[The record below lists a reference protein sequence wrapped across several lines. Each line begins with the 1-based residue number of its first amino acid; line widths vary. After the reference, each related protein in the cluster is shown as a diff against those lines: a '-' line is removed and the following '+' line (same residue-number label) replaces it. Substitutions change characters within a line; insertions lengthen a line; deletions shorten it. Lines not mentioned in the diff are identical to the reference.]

1 VEQIVVADADVEEI
15 AGSDAGRVVVV
26 VLGAWAGR
34 EIRSSHIRTSMWS
47 AERPASAAGFHR
59 KDRPGVAGPSEA
71 SQIYETGGVG
81 DRHGTRHQA
90 VVIAPVEAD
99 HGPSSMVGIADGLSG

>member
-1 VEQIVVADADVEEI
+1 LEAPFIFVVVEQIVVADADVEEI

-47 AERPASAAGFHR
+47 AERPASAAGFRR
-59 KDRPGVAGPSEA
+59 KDRPGVAVPSEA
-71 SQIYETGGVG
+71 VRSTK
-81 DRHGTRHQA
+81 
-90 VVIAPVEAD
+90 PVESAT
-99 HGPSSMVGIADGLSG
+99 GTAPATKPLS